1 MSQIDQLLA
10 KALSTTSEEEAIA
23 CLRMARKK
31 GGTYAPTSNPKPI
44 YTISTYGGYT
54 AKQWCDVA
62 RQLRQESEKL
72 VTSYITLKETHN
84 KVVTEKTKAERALE
98 GQKLVTKV
106 IVVVY
111 SVCLLSVVTAGYIL

>member
-31 GGTYAPTSNPKPI
+31 GGKYAPTCKPKPI
-44 YTISTYGGYT
+44 YTISTYGGHT
-54 AKQWCDVA
+54 AKEWRDA
-62 RQLRQESEKL
+62 AMQLRQESEKL
-72 VTSYITLKETHN
+72 VTSFRKLKEDYSNLRTQQLN
-84 KVVTEKTKAERALE
+84 AVRALE
-98 GQKLVTKV
+98 DQKQLTKV